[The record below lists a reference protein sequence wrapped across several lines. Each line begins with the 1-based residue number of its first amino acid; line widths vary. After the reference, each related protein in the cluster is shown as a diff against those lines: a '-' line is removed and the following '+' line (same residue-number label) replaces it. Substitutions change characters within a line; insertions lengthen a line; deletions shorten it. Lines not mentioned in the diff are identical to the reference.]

1 MYPKAPVNYSDPV
14 SPGDV
19 FNASVT
25 TDGAGHFT
33 LTISDQSRGWSHT
46 QTACLRGASL
56 ASAKVIAEAPSS
68 SGGVLPLADFG
79 TVNFSGSTANGAS
92 LSSFNPDAITMAGGT
107 TKANPSGISGSGS
120 FSVAWKHS

>member
-1 MYPKAPVNYSDPV
+1 M
-14 SPGDV
+14 
-19 FNASVT
+19 
-25 TDGAGHFT
+25 
-33 LTISDQSRGWSHT
+33 
-46 QTACLRGASL
+46 
-56 ASAKVIAEAPSS
+56 IAEAPSS